1 MKKILFVS
9 YGGGHIASCLPVAEL
24 LKKKQ
29 TYNVYLLALTTANEY
44 AVKKGWLPLGFKD
57 FIESSDTDALRIGTN
72 LMSKEANGL
81 VSKEE
86 SAAYL
91 GLSYLDLVSDVGMEN
106 ARSKYAEKGRQA
118 FLPVRTLKRIL
129 ERLKPDLLV
138 TTCSPR
144 AEFAAL
150 LAAADLGIPSI
161 CLLDLPDI
169 HMVSRVSNA
178 PGLRAVCVGNNITK
192 NMLLLNG
199 IDPKV
204 VHVTGNPAFDELRQ
218 VNADDVNDFRNS
230 LRANSNIKVLVW
242 ASQPEPKKHPVSGKI
257 GNEELPMQ
265 IETELR
271 KWVVG
276 RDDIRLVIRYHPSE
290 ERNFL
295 PQDNVYL
302 SKQSDDLG
310 ILLNASN
317 GIVTMTSTVALQA
330 ASLGKPVL
338 SVDLSVFTND
348 MPLAN
353 LGFSIGIPSLDAI
366 PQKLDEW
373 ANSRKIFKMSS
384 PDSTCASI
392 AVSEIISEVFKK
404 LPEKIIQN

>member
-1 MKKILFVS
+1 MNKILFVS

-24 LKKKQ
+24 LKRRGH
-29 TYNVYLLALTTANEY
+29 TVDLLALTTANEY
-44 AVKKGWLPLGFKD
+44 AVKKGWIPLGFKD
-57 FIESSDTDALRIGTN
+57 FIGPNDTNVLKIGVN
-72 LMSKEANGL
+72 LLSNEANSL
-81 VSKEE
+81 VSREE
-86 SAAYL
+86 SIAYL
-91 GLSYLDLVSDVGMEN
+91 GLNYLDLVADYGEEKASFI
-106 ARSKYAEKGRQA
+106 YADKGRQG
-118 FLPVRTLKRIL
+118 FLPVRTMKHIL

-144 AEFAAL
+144 AEYAAL
-150 LAAADLGIPSI
+150 LAAADRGIPSI

-178 PGLRAVCVGNNITK
+178 PGVRAICVGNMIAK
-192 NMLLLNG
+192 NMLLING
-199 IDPKV
+199 VDPKLI
-204 VHVTGNPAFDELRQ
+204 HVTGNPAFDELRQ
-218 VNADDVNDFRNS
+218 VNANDVNDFRSS
-230 LRANSNIKVLVW
+230 LRANSNVKVLVW

-257 GNEELPMQ
+257 GNEQLPMQ

-302 SKQSDDLG
+302 SNQSDDLG

-317 GIVTMTSTVALQA
+317 GVVTMTSTVALQA

-338 SVDLSVFTND
+338 SVDLSVFSND
-348 MPLAN
+348 MPLAK
-353 LGFSIGIPSLDAI
+353 LGISIGIPSLDAI
-366 PQKLDEW
+366 NQKLDEW
-373 ANSRKIFKMSS
+373 ANNGTIFKLSS
-384 PDSTCASI
+384 LDSMCASI
-392 AVSEIISEVFKK
+392 AVSQIIFKVLK
-404 LPEKIIQN
+404 NDKK

>member
-1 MKKILFVS
+1 VNKILFVS

-24 LKKKQ
+24 LKRRGH
-29 TYNVYLLALTTANEY
+29 TVDLLALTTANEY
-44 AVKKGWLPLGFKD
+44 AVKKGWIPLGFKD
-57 FIESSDTDALRIGTN
+57 FIGPNDTNVLKIGVN
-72 LMSKEANGL
+72 LLSNEANSL
-81 VSKEE
+81 VSREE
-86 SAAYL
+86 SIAYL
-91 GLSYLDLVSDVGMEN
+91 GLNYLDLVADYGEEKASFI
-106 ARSKYAEKGRQA
+106 YADKGRQG
-118 FLPVRTLKRIL
+118 FLPVRTMKHIL

-144 AEFAAL
+144 AEYAAL
-150 LAAADLGIPSI
+150 LAAADRGIPSI

-178 PGLRAVCVGNNITK
+178 PGVRAICVGNMIAK
-192 NMLLLNG
+192 NMLLING
-199 IDPKV
+199 VDPKLI
-204 VHVTGNPAFDELRQ
+204 HVTGNPAFDELRQ
-218 VNADDVNDFRNS
+218 VNANDVNDFRSS
-230 LRANSNIKVLVW
+230 LRANSNVKVLVW

-257 GNEELPMQ
+257 GNEQLPMQ

-302 SKQSDDLG
+302 SNQSDDLG

-317 GIVTMTSTVALQA
+317 GVVTMTSTVALQA

-338 SVDLSVFTND
+338 SVDLSVFSND
-348 MPLAN
+348 MPLAK
-353 LGFSIGIPSLDAI
+353 LGISIGIPSLDAI
-366 PQKLDEW
+366 NQKLDEW
-373 ANSRKIFKMSS
+373 ANNGTIFKLSS
-384 PDSTCASI
+384 LDSMCASI
-392 AVSEIISEVFKK
+392 AVSQIIFKVLK
-404 LPEKIIQN
+404 NDKK